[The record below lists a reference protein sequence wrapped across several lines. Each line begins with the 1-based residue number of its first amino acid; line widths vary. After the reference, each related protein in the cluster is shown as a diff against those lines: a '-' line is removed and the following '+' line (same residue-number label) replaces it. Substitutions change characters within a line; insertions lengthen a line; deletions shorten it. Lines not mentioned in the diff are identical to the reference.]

1 MKEVSKYFEL
11 NYNENTTDQN
21 FRDVV
26 KIVLMGKFM
35 VVSGRRFKSNVCLLL
50 KNLEERR
57 AG

>member
-26 KIVLMGKFM
+26 KIVLTGKFM
-35 VVSGRRFKSNVCLLL
+35 VVSGRRFKSNVCLFL